1 MRIYKFKLIISKTHL
16 VKIMNFF
23 VFGKFLLINQS
34 MKESFDVTHCDDSVL
49 GLSIGISHAMKNVNP
64 FAWRSGA
71 MDNLAYQNP
80 LEWKQSAKE
89 SHYKN
94 EVILKKIE
102 DRMTESQE

>member
-1 MRIYKFKLIISKTHL
+1 M
-16 VKIMNFF
+16 
-23 VFGKFLLINQS
+23 
-34 MKESFDVTHCDDSVL
+34 
-49 GLSIGISHAMKNVNP
+49 GISHALQNVNP

-94 EVILKKIE
+94 AVILKKIE
-102 DRMTESQE
+102 DRMSESQGSKFIS

>member
-1 MRIYKFKLIISKTHL
+1 
-16 VKIMNFF
+16 
-23 VFGKFLLINQS
+23 
-34 MKESFDVTHCDDSVL
+34 
-49 GLSIGISHAMKNVNP
+49 
-64 FAWRSGA
+64 